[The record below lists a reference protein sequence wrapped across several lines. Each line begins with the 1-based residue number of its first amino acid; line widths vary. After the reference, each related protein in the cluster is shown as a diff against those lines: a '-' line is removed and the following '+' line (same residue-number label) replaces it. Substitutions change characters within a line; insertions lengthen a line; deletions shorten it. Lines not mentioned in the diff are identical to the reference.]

1 MAAAVLIADVFV
13 IVLTGVSL
21 RASYLQYYERA
32 ALASRN
38 TSRLM
43 SQGIASQISRI
54 DMALKAVQ
62 DEYAREYASGGIGQG
77 VLRAFLKR
85 QLERLPMASAVRMTD
100 ASGIIVLGADD
111 TLPTGVSVADRD
123 YFLAFQKSDYT
134 GTFIAR
140 PVFARVTLRWVMNTA
155 RRLSRPD
162 GSFDGVIYVQV
173 PLDWFNREFAKLDVG
188 PEGVIALRGD
198 ASRDF
203 VIVARYPE
211 AGLIGETKI
220 SPQLAAAS
228 AANPA
233 GSSYRAYSGVDNI
246 QRIFSYEF
254 VGDYPL
260 IALVGLGI
268 DDTFGGWWREAAG
281 LGALVALFCLLTAAG
296 GWQLLR
302 IWYARQAAYLEIRT
316 LNGALKRDIGARKAV
331 EEALRRHEDQLEET
345 VRMRTAELLLAR
357 DAAEAASKAKSAFLA
372 NTSHEL
378 RTPLNAILGF
388 SSLMRREP
396 GITPGQREKLDI
408 INRSG
413 EHLLT
418 LINNV
423 LEMAKIEAKRL
434 QLERVPFDLG
444 SMVRD
449 VIDMMQIRAKEK
461 GLQLLL
467 DQPSNFPRFIKGD
480 EARLRQILVNL
491 AGNAVKF
498 TSEGSVTVRLRTR
511 QHGLPHLII
520 EVEDTGPGIEEKDQV
535 RLFQPFVQLA
545 ESGSQK
551 GTGLGLAISHQLAG
565 LMGGSIAVESTP
577 GKGSIFRVV
586 LPAELTAV
594 ASAAAQQTRTQS
606 ADVCGL
612 APGQPAYRIL
622 IAEDQPENRLLLTKL
637 MTSIGLDTQAVE
649 NGKHCVKMFQEWHP
663 HLIWMD
669 GRMPLM
675 DGFEATRRIRAM
687 PDGQDVKIV
696 AVTASVFGDH
706 RQKLF
711 DAGMNGVV
719 RKPYRFHEIY
729 GCLAQQLGVKY
740 TTCAED
746 PAAVADFPLVLKP
759 EMVAKLPEALRQRLT
774 DALTSLDSD
783 HIVAAISEAGQ
794 IDASLAAVL
803 TRLAE
808 NFDYPAIL
816 RAIEAVPCAAAAN
829 ACDNKDAR
837 QEAALK

>member
-1 MAAAVLIADVFV
+1 MLTTLRRQFKGLFWTVAAAVLIADVFV

-43 SQGIASQISRI
+43 SQSIASQISRI

-211 AGLIGETKI
+211 AVSSAKRKYRHSWQPRLPPIRRAALTEPIAVWTI
-220 SPQLAAAS
+220 SSVYSRTSLWATIRLLPWLAS
-228 AANPA
+228 ASTTPSADGGVKPPDLGHWCSFLPA
-233 GSSYRAYSGVDNI
+233 DRSRRMAV
-246 QRIFSYEF
+246 
-254 VGDYPL
+254 
-260 IALVGLGI
+260 AAHLV
-268 DDTFGGWWREAAG
+268 
-281 LGALVALFCLLTAAG
+281 
-296 GWQLLR
+296 
-302 IWYARQAAYLEIRT
+302 ARQAAYLEIRT

-357 DAAEAASKAKSAFLA
+357 DAAEAANKAKSAFLA

-396 GITPGQREKLDI
+396 DITPGQREKLDI

-511 QHGLPHLII
+511 QHARRISSSKSRTPAPGSKRRIKCACSSHSCNLPNRACKKA
-520 EVEDTGPGIEEKDQV
+520 PGWALRSATSSPE
-535 RLFQPFVQLA
+535 
-545 ESGSQK
+545 
-551 GTGLGLAISHQLAG
+551 
-565 LMGGSIAVESTP
+565 LMGGSIAVESTL

-637 MTSIGLDTQAVE
+637 MTSIGLDTRRWKTANIASRCSR
-649 NGKHCVKMFQEWHP
+649 NGTRTSFGWTGACPLWTASKQHAASGPCRTARRSKSSPSP
-663 HLIWMD
+663 HLFSATTV
-669 GRMPLM
+669 RSCSMP
-675 DGFEATRRIRAM
+675 A
-687 PDGQDVKIV
+687 
-696 AVTASVFGDH
+696 
-706 RQKLF
+706 
-711 DAGMNGVV
+711 
-719 RKPYRFHEIY
+719 
-729 GCLAQQLGVKY
+729 
-740 TTCAED
+740 
-746 PAAVADFPLVLKP
+746 
-759 EMVAKLPEALRQRLT
+759 
-774 DALTSLDSD
+774 
-783 HIVAAISEAGQ
+783 
-794 IDASLAAVL
+794 
-803 TRLAE
+803 
-808 NFDYPAIL
+808 
-816 RAIEAVPCAAAAN
+816 
-829 ACDNKDAR
+829 
-837 QEAALK
+837 